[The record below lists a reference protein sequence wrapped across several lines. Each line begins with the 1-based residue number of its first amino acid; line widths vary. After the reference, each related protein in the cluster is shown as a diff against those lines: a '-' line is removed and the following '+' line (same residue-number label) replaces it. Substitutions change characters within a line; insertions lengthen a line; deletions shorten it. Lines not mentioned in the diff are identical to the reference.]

1 VLRPAAALF
10 RPNAAAE
17 FVRIRAGTCHSGQNV
32 FEECVMKMY
41 AIKIGAIGL
50 ATAGAIAASALWGP
64 KWARKP
70 ADESGNAAA
79 SSGESPNSVV
89 VPEEKF
95 KTMKISS
102 VSVARQSVQDAR
114 TVPGQIAY
122 KHVSR
127 VDLKAP
133 VNAIVEKVRLK
144 PGDAVKPGARIADLT
159 SPEIGVARADV
170 EKTES
175 DLKIASQALEY
186 TEEITRN
193 LNELLKFLRGS
204 PQPEAVEDAFDDKV
218 LGDHRQEVL
227 MAYSRYVLAEK
238 QWASAER
245 AVKNAAISEVL
256 VRERQSNREVAKAQF
271 LAIGDQS
278 RFNARQALEKARQN
292 QVYSK
297 RLVDVKKRQLRN
309 LLGAFSEIVDTD
321 ESIHE
326 DGSELTRFYLVA
338 PFAGTVEDRLTS
350 DSQRVDAGTVLFV
363 FADTEVLEVEANVYE
378 GDWQAVSP
386 YFADGEGQI
395 VKIKVPF
402 GETNREF
409 DAAVE
414 YIGRTVDPEK
424 RAVELHAEFDN
435 SKLAL
440 KPGMRAWITIPAGEA
455 RDELVVPSAAVLTHE
470 RQTFV
475 FVEDEREPRKY
486 LRVDVTVGKTAPEGT
501 TITSGLT
508 AGQRVVVEGA
518 FLLKSELLL
527 ERGEE

>member
-1 VLRPAAALF
+1 MKRHALKF
-10 RPNAAAE
+10 GATAVA
-17 FVRIRAGTCHSGQNV
+17 FAGV
-32 FEECVMKMY
+32 
-41 AIKIGAIGL
+41 IGA
-50 ATAGAIAASALWGP
+50 SVLWGP
-64 KWARKP
+64 KWFLKAPEDPVR
-70 ADESGNAAA
+70 AGDHAA
-79 SSGESPNSVV
+79 SPAESPTAVV
-89 VPEEKF
+89 IPAEKF
-95 KTMKISS
+95 KSMKITAVS
-102 VSVARQSVQDAR
+102 VSRQSVQDVR

-133 VNAIVEKVRLK
+133 VNAIVEKVLLK
-144 PGDAVKPGARIADLT
+144 PGDAVNPGARIAVLT

-170 EKTES
+170 EKAES
-175 DLKIASQALEY
+175 ELKIASQALEY
-186 TEEITRN
+186 TEEITRS
-193 LNELLKFLRGS
+193 LNELLKYLRDL
-204 PQPEAVEDAFDDKV
+204 PQLEAVEDAFDDRV
-218 LGDHRQEVL
+218 LGDHRREVL
-227 MAYSRYVLAEK
+227 IAYSRYVLAEK

-292 QVYSK
+292 KNYSK
-297 RLVDVKKRQLRN
+297 RLVDVSKRKLKN
-309 LLGAFSEIVDTD
+309 LLGAFSEIVDAD
-321 ESIHE
+321 ESVHE

-338 PFAGTVEDRLTS
+338 PFAGTVEDRSTS
-350 DSQRVDAGTVLFV
+350 DSQRVEAGSILFV
-363 FADTEVLEVEANVYE
+363 FADTEVLEVEADVRE
-378 GDWQAVSP
+378 GDWQAVSS
-386 YFADGEGQI
+386 YFADGEGQA
-395 VKIKVPF
+395 VKVRVPF
-402 GETNREF
+402 GETAREF

-414 YIGRTVDPEK
+414 YVGRTVDPEK

-435 SKLAL
+435 SKLGL

-470 RQTFV
+470 KQTFV

-527 ERGEE
+527 EREQE

>member
-1 VLRPAAALF
+1 
-10 RPNAAAE
+10 
-17 FVRIRAGTCHSGQNV
+17 
-32 FEECVMKMY
+32 MKIY
-41 AIKIGAIGL
+41 AIKAGAIVL
-50 ATAGAIAASALWGP
+50 ATVGAIAASALWGP
-64 KWARKP
+64 KWHRQP
-70 ADESGNAAA
+70 GDDPVQTGNSAA
-79 SSGESPNSVV
+79 SSGESPTSVV
-89 VPEEKF
+89 IPEEKF

-102 VSVARQSVQDAR
+102 VSVARQSMQDVR

-133 VNAIVEKVRLK
+133 VNAIVEKVLLK
-144 PGDAVKPGARIADLT
+144 PGDAVKPGARIAVLT
-159 SPEIGVARADV
+159 SPEVGVARADV
-170 EKTES
+170 EKAES
-175 DLKIASQALEY
+175 ELKIANQALEY
-186 TEEITRN
+186 TDEITRN
-193 LNELLKFLRGS
+193 LNELLTFLRGL
-204 PQPEAVEDAFDDKV
+204 PQSEAVEDAFDNKL
-218 LGDHRQEVL
+218 LGDHRQEIL
-227 MAYSRYVLAEK
+227 PAYSRYVLAEQ

-245 AVKNAAISEVL
+245 ALKNGALSEVL
-256 VRERQSNREVAKAQF
+256 ARQRQSSREVAKAQF
-271 LAIGDQS
+271 LSIGDQS

-309 LLGAFSEIVDTD
+309 LLGAFSEIVDAD
-321 ESIHE
+321 ESVHE

-338 PFAGTVEDRLTS
+338 PFAGTVEDRHTS
-350 DSQRVDAGTVLFV
+350 DSQRVEAGSILFV
-363 FADTEVLEVEANVYE
+363 FADTEVLEVEADVRE

-386 YFADGEGQI
+386 YFADGEGQV
-395 VKIKVPF
+395 VKVKVPF

-414 YIGRTVDPEK
+414 YVGRTVDPDTK
-424 RAVELHAEFDN
+424 AVPLHAEFDN
-435 SKLAL
+435 SKLGL

-470 RQTFV
+470 KQTFV

-486 LRVDVTVGKTAPEGT
+486 RRVDVAVGKAAPEGT
-501 TITSGLT
+501 TITGGLT

>member
-1 VLRPAAALF
+1 
-10 RPNAAAE
+10 
-17 FVRIRAGTCHSGQNV
+17 
-32 FEECVMKMY
+32 MKIY
-41 AIKIGAIGL
+41 AIKIGAIAL

-64 KWARKP
+64 KLIRKP
-70 ADESGNAAA
+70 ADDLDQTGNAAA
-79 SSGESPNSVV
+79 SSGESPTSVV
-89 VPEEKF
+89 IPEEKF
-95 KTMKISS
+95 KTMKITS
-102 VSVARQSVQDAR
+102 VSVARQTVQDMR
-114 TVPGQIAY
+114 TVPGQISY

-133 VNAIVEKVRLK
+133 VNAIVEKVLLK
-144 PGDAVKPGARIADLT
+144 PGDAVSPGARIAVLT
-159 SPEIGVARADV
+159 SPEIGIARADV
-170 EKTES
+170 EKAES
-175 DLKIASQALEY
+175 ELKIANQALEY

-193 LNELLKFLRGS
+193 LNDLLKFLRTL
-204 PQPEAVEDAFDDKV
+204 PQREAVEDAFDDKV
-218 LGDHRQEVL
+218 LGDHRKDVL
-227 MAYSRYVLAEK
+227 PAYSRYMVAEQ
-238 QWASAER
+238 QWASTENALR
-245 AVKNAAISEVL
+245 KGAVSEVNAGQ
-256 VRERQSNREVAKAQF
+256 RQSNRDVAKEQF
-271 LAIGDQS
+271 LSIGEQS
-278 RFNARQALEKARQN
+278 RFNARQALERARQN

-309 LLGAFSEIVDTD
+309 LLGAFSEIVNSD
-321 ESIHE
+321 ESVHE
-326 DGSELTRFYLVA
+326 DGAELTRFYLVA
-338 PFAGTVEDRLTS
+338 PFAGTVEDRHTS
-350 DSQRVDAGTVLFV
+350 DSQRVDAGTILFV
-363 FADTEVLEVEANVYE
+363 FADTEVLEVEADVRE

-395 VKIKVPF
+395 VKVKVPF

-414 YIGRTVDPEK
+414 YVGRFVDPDT
-424 RAVELHAEFDN
+424 RAVPLHAEFDN

-455 RDELVVPSAAVLTHE
+455 RDELVVPSAAVLTHDK
-470 RQTFV
+470 QTFV

-486 LRVDVTVGKTAPEGT
+486 LRVDVTVGKAAPEGT